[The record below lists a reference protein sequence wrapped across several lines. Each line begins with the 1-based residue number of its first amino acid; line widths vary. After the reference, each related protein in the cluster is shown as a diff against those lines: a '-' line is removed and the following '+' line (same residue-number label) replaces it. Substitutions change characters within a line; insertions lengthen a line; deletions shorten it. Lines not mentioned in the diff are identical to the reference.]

1 MINPLVEELAEH
13 TDVKTAC
20 ALLGRPR
27 ASHYRAKAPHPAR
40 EPAPRP
46 APLNALTETERRGV
60 LEVLTSGRFA
70 DKSVAQ
76 TWAVLLDEGTYLCS
90 QSTMHRILR
99 ANNAAGER
107 RAQATH
113 PPRVKPELVA
123 RRPGQVWSWDSVRH
137 EAPGTEWR

>member
-1 MINPLVEELAEH
+1 VINPLVEELAAH

-27 ASHYRAKAPHPAR
+27 ASHYRARAPRPVR

-46 APLNALTETERRGV
+46 APLNALTEAERRGV
-60 LEVLTSGRFA
+60 LGVLTSGRFA
-70 DKSVAQ
+70 DMAPDEVH
-76 TWAVLLDEGTYLCS
+76 AVLLDEGTYLCS
-90 QSTMHRILR
+90 VSTMHRILR

-107 RAQATH
+107 RAQASH

-123 RRPGQVWSWDSVRH
+123 RRPGQVWSWDIVRH